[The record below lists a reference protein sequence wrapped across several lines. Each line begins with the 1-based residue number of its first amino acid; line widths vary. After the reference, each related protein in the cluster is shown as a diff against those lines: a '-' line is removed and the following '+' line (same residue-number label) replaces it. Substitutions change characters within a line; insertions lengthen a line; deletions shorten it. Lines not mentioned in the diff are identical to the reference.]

1 MSGLVSQHKF
11 FIGATKRKIG
21 KFQQADGG
29 TPFRDAIGD
38 MSLATQARLLR
49 LRQAGRFERPGGD
62 ETIHCDARIIA
73 ATNKNLEAA
82 IAEKTFREDLSY
94 RVKVITINLPPLR
107 ARPDDLPDLIQ
118 HFLHKHTAELTAFFK

>member
-1 MSGLVSQHKF
+1 M
-11 FIGATKRKIG
+11 G

-38 MSLATQARLLR
+38 MSLATQAKLLR
-49 LRQAGRFERPGGD
+49 LRQEGRFERFGGD
-62 ETIHCDARIIA
+62 ETIHCNVRIVA
-73 ATNKNLEAA
+73 ATNKNREAA
-82 IAEKTFREDLSY
+82 IVEKAFREALSC

-118 HFLHKHTAELTAFFK
+118 HFLHKHSAELTAFFK